1 MIWRSIIVG
10 LACSILSAV
19 AGAVEKPYRVSF
31 VGDAYD
37 GKAWT
42 TGIRI
47 EMDEGWKTYWRMPG
61 EAGIPP
67 DFTWKSSVPANIEV
81 LYPVPGRL
89 ADASGEAVGYQHE
102 VIFPAIV
109 NAGAANEVT
118 LDLSM
123 FFAVCRDIC
132 IPAQAEASV
141 ILGGAVS
148 DPQGAV
154 RVEEALERVPRPGN
168 IVTAATVAVE
178 DGKPV
183 LQLKLDDVVDD
194 IFVETTLAAY
204 FRAPEFTAGNREARL
219 VIDNVADLAA
229 LKGATLKLT
238 LSRGGLGLEQ
248 SVTLP

>member
-1 MIWRSIIVG
+1 M
-10 LACSILSAV
+10 
-19 AGAVEKPYRVSF
+19 EKPYRVSF

-37 GKAWT
+37 GTAWT

-47 EMDEGWKTYWRMPG
+47 ELDEGWKTYWRMPG

-67 DFTWKSSVPANIEV
+67 DFTWKSSVPTNIEV
-81 LYPVPGRL
+81 LYPVPGRS

-102 VIFPAIV
+102 VIFPVIV
-109 NAGAANEVT
+109 DAGSAPGVS

-132 IPAQAEASV
+132 IPAQAEAR
-141 ILGGAVS
+141 INLGSAVN
-148 DPQGAV
+148 DPQGAAQV
-154 RVEEALERVPRPGN
+154 DEALKRVPRPGN
-168 IVTAATVAVE
+168 LVTAADVAVE

-183 LQLKLDDVVDD
+183 LHLKLEDAVDD
-194 IFVETTLAAY
+194 IFVETSTPAY
-204 FRAPEFTAGNREARL
+204 FRAPEFAAGGRKARL
-219 VIDNVADLAA
+219 VIDNAADLAA